1 MKDKMFLR
9 KGDIIK
15 EIIGG
20 NAYLVLEEDEDLLK
34 NALIVTKVDLY
45 GITRNYQ
52 ISTSFTTLDVIKD
65 EADIEDF
72 NNTLRF
78 FGCYYNKS
86 EKEVMPAP
94 IYDLADLKDKLLEFI
109 DHPDKFDVFY
119 RKNLKECVKNL

>member
-1 MKDKMFLR
+1 MKNKMFLS
-9 KGDIIK
+9 KGDIVK

-20 NAYLVLEEDEDLLK
+20 NAYLVLEEDEDAFK
-34 NALIVTKVDLY
+34 NVLIVTKVDVY

-52 ISTSFTTLDVIKD
+52 ISTSFTTLETIKD
-65 EADIEDF
+65 KADIEDF

-109 DHPDKFDVFY
+109 DHPDKFDPAY

>member
-1 MKDKMFLR
+1 MKDKMFLS
-9 KGDIIK
+9 KGDIVK

-20 NAYLVLEEDEDLLK
+20 NAYLVLEEDEDAFK
-34 NALIVTKVDLY
+34 NVLIVTKVDVY

-52 ISTSFTTLDVIKD
+52 ISTSFTTLETIKD
-65 EADIEDF
+65 KADIEDF
-72 NNTLRF
+72 NNILRF

-109 DHPDKFDVFY
+109 DHPDKFDPAY
-119 RKNLKECVKNL
+119 CKNLKECVKNL

>member
-52 ISTSFTTLDVIKD
+52 ISTSFTTLKTIKN
-65 EADIEDF
+65 EADMEDF

-94 IYDLADLKDKLLEFI
+94 IYDLSDLKDKLLEFI
-109 DHPDKFDVFY
+109 DHPDKFDSFY